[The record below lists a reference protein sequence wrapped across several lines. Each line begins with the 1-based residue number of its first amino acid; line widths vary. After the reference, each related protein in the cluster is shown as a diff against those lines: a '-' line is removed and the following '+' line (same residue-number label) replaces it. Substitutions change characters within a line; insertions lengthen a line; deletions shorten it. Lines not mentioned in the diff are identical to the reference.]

1 MKKDRAASSRR
12 SSNTATPA
20 TGKAYR
26 ALQQLVEH
34 QCNDPLLLQCGLEKV
49 KADDGTVEWVAPESK
64 ERFIKEG
71 AACLV
76 WNAPPRA

>member
-1 MKKDRAASSRR
+1 MRAMRQTMR
-12 SSNTATPA
+12 AT
-20 TGKAYR
+20 R
-26 ALQQLVEH
+26 ACMSTTPRTLQQLVEH